1 MWHKFSTNFRKNES
15 IFMDRIRDVGLFLF
29 SEATLKF
36 VSHSLHTKLRWKQRQ
51 LSVNSV
57 N

>member
-1 MWHKFSTNFRKNES
+1 
-15 IFMDRIRDVGLFLF
+15 MDRIRDVGLFLF